1 MAIRLIRLSALL
13 RHGLLGVSLSLL
25 PCLPASAQKSIPRA
39 EYYSIDDGL
48 SDRLIND
55 IIQDELGFTW
65 IATPNGLNRFD
76 GYQFITY
83 NNHPDNEFTI
93 SGTSVQRI
101 EQDNRGN
108 LVLLYQNN
116 KVFFDLFSPKTN
128 EYTKVRLTLEDGIT
142 GFVRTIYVNP
152 QGLIYVLSVHE
163 NGTHLY
169 RYLPGE
175 EQYLQ
180 LLFRIPEVHASVS
193 ASIDMVQL
201 SDGSFLINDEEL
213 GLRLFNGNGALLK
226 SFEMED
232 FDCLDD
238 ISQYPCSAQFMHQDK
253 NRSVWLSFSQIPGVF
268 RYNPSR
274 QHFEQVNG
282 LPAEGNYSHIWEDE
296 AGNVLLSQSEYSS
309 SYSDVIQLYCIKK
322 DSSVFDFSYLTSISP
337 RILSAYAQDFFKT
350 IFLAIET
357 GLSIVQNNR
366 SKIRNY
372 LAQNLDEYRRGN
384 VMRGIAGDNTGT
396 VYFASEREHWY
407 ALDLTTNTLDTLH
420 LIDQS
425 SGRPIQLNR
434 SYDIQLDGQGHLWGF
449 TRTRFGKGKL
459 IKLHLE
465 QCTAST
471 YLFDYPFTSFVR
483 GFDGKLW
490 LTSQPQNEKGLLVSF
505 DPKTEDFDVYLDH
518 DQKNPLKNSAPYYIM
533 EGRDSLLWIGTDDG
547 LFCIDRRTTRI
558 QNYRFQPNNQS
569 IGLSS
574 NTIYVIHQD
583 NNGLLWLGTNNGINI
598 LDPETG
604 IVRTIDKRDGLASNT
619 VCGIL
624 PDKKGNYWISTFNG
638 LSYYEPKRKQFRSF
652 YAEDGFSHDEFNR
665 FSFYRDKRGLYFFG
679 GVNGMNVFDP
689 DDLLI
694 NDPPRPVVFTRL
706 TRYNSKEGATISK
719 CSPLCGPEE
728 VIISPHDIYFQ
739 FDFMLP
745 NYSSP
750 RKNQFMAWLEG
761 YEDSTI
767 YLGNTHNVRYSR
779 LPAGH
784 YTLHLRGADPNGNWS
799 ETRSVNLVVK
809 PIFYRTWWFL
819 MLSVLLIVSLIYWVL
834 KSRLEQ
840 KLKVERLRTRLSSD
854 LHDEVSG
861 LLSGI
866 AMQTDVL
873 QEFVQDEFSRKKLKT
888 IGEKSRKAMSKMS
901 DVIWSI
907 DSRND
912 RLGDLILRMHEHA
925 EEILA
930 PLSIDY
936 QFRIDQLDRSIKMPV
951 KIRQEL
957 YFIFKEAV
965 NNIAKHS
972 NATSVEVY
980 LVNNGPDFEMIV
992 HDNGTEQP
1000 KVTVKTGQGL
1010 ANIRMRAQRINARL
1024 AITNGNGYTV
1034 ELRMKKF
1041 T

>member
-1 MAIRLIRLSALL
+1 MAIRSIRLSAIL
-13 RHGLLGVSLSLL
+13 RHGLLGMSLSML
-25 PCLPASAQKSIPRA
+25 PCLPASAQKSTPRA

-76 GYQFITY
+76 GYEFITY
-83 NNHPDNEFTI
+83 NNHPDNEYQI
-93 SGTSVQRI
+93 SSTSVQRI
-101 EQDNRGN
+101 EKDQYGN

-116 KVFFDLFSPKTN
+116 KVFFDLFNPKTN
-128 EYTKVRLTLEDGIT
+128 EFRKVRLTLEDGII

-163 NGTHLY
+163 DGTHLY
-169 RYLPGE
+169 RYIPGE
-175 EQYLQ
+175 ENYLR

-201 SDGSFLINDEEL
+201 PDGSFLINDEEL
-213 GLRLFNGNGALLK
+213 GLRLFSGDGALLK
-226 SFEMED
+226 SFETED

-238 ISQYPCSAQFMHQDK
+238 INRYPGSSHFLHQDK
-253 NRSVWLSFSQIPGVF
+253 NGSIWLSFHQIPGVF
-268 RYNPSR
+268 RYHPDR

-282 LPAEGNYSHIWEDE
+282 VPAEGNYTQIWEDE
-296 AGNVLLSQSEYSS
+296 VGNILLSQGEYSN
-309 SYSDVIQLYCIKK
+309 SYSEVSQLYCIKK
-322 DSSVFDFSYLTSISP
+322 DSSVFNFSYLTTISP
-337 RILSAYAQDFFKT
+337 RILSTYARDFFKT
-350 IFLAIET
+350 IFLGIET

-372 LAQNLDEYRRGN
+372 LAQELDEYRHGN
-384 VMRGIAGDNTGT
+384 VMRGIAGDGAGT
-396 VYFASEREHWY
+396 VYFTSEREHWY
-407 ALDLTTNTLDTLH
+407 ALDLTTNFLDTLY
-420 LIDQS
+420 LVDEF
-425 SGRPIQLNR
+425 SGRPVNLNR
-434 SYDIQLDGQGHLWGF
+434 SYDIELDGRGNLWGF
-449 TRTRFGKGKL
+449 TRTRSGKGRL
-459 IKLHLE
+459 IKLQLE
-465 QCTAST
+465 QCTART
-471 YLFDYPFTSFVR
+471 YLFEHPFVSLIQSY
-483 GFDGKLW
+483 DGKLW
-490 LTSQPQNEKGLLVSF
+490 LISQPKNEKGLLVSF
-505 DPKTEDFDVYLDH
+505 NPATETFEEYRHRDGR
-518 DQKNPLKNSAPYYIM
+518 NPLRNSAPHYIL
-533 EGRDSLLWIGTDDG
+533 ESRDSLLWIGTDDG
-547 LFCIDRRTTRI
+547 LFRIDRQASTMH
-558 QNYRFQPNNQS
+558 NYRFQPNNQS
-569 IGLSS
+569 IDLSS

-583 NNGLLWLGTNNGINI
+583 DHGLLWLGTNNGINI
-598 LDPETG
+598 LDPDSSV
-604 IVRTIDKRDGLASNT
+604 VRTLDKRDGLASNT

-624 PDKKGNYWISTFNG
+624 PDDKGNYWISTFNG
-638 LSYYEPKRKQFRSF
+638 LSYYEPKHKQFRNF

-689 DDLLI
+689 DDLLV

-706 TRYNSKEGATISK
+706 TRYNSNEGALISR

-767 YLGNTHNVRYSR
+767 YLGNTHNIRYSR

-799 ETRSVNLVVK
+799 ETTSIDLVVK
-809 PIFYRTWWFL
+809 PVFYRTWWFL
-819 MLSVLLIVSLIYWVL
+819 ILVVILSVTIIYGIL

-840 KLKVERLRTRLSSD
+840 KLKVERLRTKLSSD

-873 QEFVQDEFSRKKLKT
+873 QEFVGDEFSRNKLKT

-925 EEILA
+925 DEILA
-930 PLSIDY
+930 PLGIDY
-936 QFRIDQLDRSIKMPV
+936 QFHIDQLDRNVKMPV

-957 YFIFKEAV
+957 YFIYKEAV

-972 NATSVEVY
+972 NATSVEVS
-980 LVNNGPDFEMIV
+980 LFNNGPDFEMIV

-1000 KVTVKTGQGL
+1000 KAYAKTGQGL
-1010 ANIRMRAQRINARL
+1010 ANIRMRAQRINASL
-1024 AITNGNGYTV
+1024 DISNGDGYTV

-1041 T
+1041 V